1 MATQEKT
8 FKVECPHCQRPF
20 HVRYALADPNVE
32 GSGEVVVTCQYC
44 DKNVVIEI
52 PREYIAEEML
62 LRGVKSV
69 VGGE

>member
-20 HVRYALADPNVE
+20 HIRYALADPDVE

-44 DKNVVIEI
+44 NENVMIEI
-52 PREYIAEEML
+52 PREYISEGML

-69 VGGE
+69 VSED